1 MIYFLSWHIQE
12 ATCCTNW
19 AINIV
24 RNKCVE
30 ETQQGGDNFITNDWW
45 MSLQNSLKS
54 QSLKWN
60 VLQSN
65 EDNNYTK

>member
-45 MSLQNSLKS
+45 MSLQKFFEILISSKM
-54 QSLKWN
+54 KY
-60 VLQSN
+60 
-65 EDNNYTK
+65 YTKPV